1 MRERIG
7 TVGNLGRKLELPLH
21 YLKDITDN
29 FSPDREIGRGG
40 FGVVYKGIEVQSG
53 VVIAVKKLKPI
64 LGVQE
69 RQFKNEVN
77 HLARVNHE
85 NIVKLIGYC
94 DETKERPVYDDYR
107 QKYVM
112 AEVQEKLLCYE
123 YLSNGSLDNILHD
136 ECGRLDWQKRNRII
150 TGICQ
155 GLCYLHEGLDNNPI
169 VHMDLKPSN
178 ILLDAN
184 MVPKIADFGLSRL
197 FSEEQ
202 TRTYT
207 MNVIGSIGYMAP
219 EYCHRGEISTKS
231 DIYSLGVL
239 ILEIVTGEKNYKS
252 RGNMSGEQFIENV
265 RENWTTMSAIMS
277 KYPSLEYDC
286 LLHIQKCIEIG
297 LSCVETDQE
306 RRPSAREISVQML
319 CGESSYGVDSQFL
332 LHGHLPHLTLN
343 ESQISTLPRSNTAN
357 SNNSGIDPN
366 RILKRASSTS
376 IIRSSSAKSSNSGI
390 ESNRILKTAS
400 SSTSTTAILSHVFS
414 FSANRRQIGILAFE
428 VANTIFRGST
438 LMKTLS
444 KQSMEHLKEVVF
456 SSEAPRNLISEDH
469 SQLLVLV
476 EADIREDLRQFST
489 EVARFGNQC
498 KEPYWHCLD
507 RYFLRLQSELRP
519 GEASDETVISNI
531 QYLIKLAQ
539 RTSELYQEMSAL
551 DNLYMTLEDP
561 NASEAILISVKNKK
575 NIVKNLKRKSL
586 WPKKMDEIMDK
597 LVDFVYFL
605 QLEIDAAFPKK
616 QRDQTSNFH
625 QMLGPA
631 GLALQY
637 AKVILHINTLT
648 VAEARAKMDMILQW
662 LVPAAE
668 STRLCYKN
676 GAFGEWEFKGLEGID
691 ESEDQLITASAMLGH
706 ENAKVNRIETLY
718 YADKETTEGYVLDLL
733 WALQDYIDGIS
744 MA

>member
-1 MRERIG
+1 MVKFAIRRACRRPGRQELQACRLPVQG
-7 TVGNLGRKLELPLH
+7 KPVGNLGRKLELPLH

-29 FSPDREIGRGG
+29 FSPNREIGRGG
-40 FGVVYKGIEVQSG
+40 FGVVYKGIEVHSG

-64 LGVQE
+64 LGIQE

-123 YLSNGSLDNILHD
+123 YLSNGSLDNILRD
-136 ECGRLDWQKRNRII
+136 ESGRLDWQKRYKII

-155 GLCYLHEGLDNNPI
+155 GLCHLHEGLDNNPI

-207 MNVIGSIGYMAP
+207 MNVMGSIGYMAP

-239 ILEIVTGEKNYKS
+239 ILEIITGEKNYKS

-286 LLHIQKCIEIG
+286 LLHIQRCIEIG
-297 LSCVETDQE
+297 LNCVETGQE
-306 RRPSAREISVQML
+306 RRPSAREISVKML
-319 CGESSYGVDSQFL
+319 CGESSYGVD
-332 LHGHLPHLTLN
+332 
-343 ESQISTLPRSNTAN
+343 
-357 SNNSGIDPN
+357 D
-366 RILKRASSTS
+366 
-376 IIRSSSAKSSNSGI
+376 
-390 ESNRILKTAS
+390 
-400 SSTSTTAILSHVFS
+400 
-414 FSANRRQIGILAFE
+414 QIGIVAFE
-428 VANTIFRGST
+428 VSNTIFRGST

-456 SSEAPRNLISEDH
+456 SSGGPRNLISEDH

-489 EVARFGNQC
+489 EVTRFGNQC

-507 RYFLRLQSELRP
+507 RLQSELRP
-519 GEASDETVISNI
+519 GETSDETVISNI

-561 NASEAILISVKNKK
+561 NASEAIWISVKNKK

-586 WPKKMDEIMDK
+586 WPKKMEEIMDK

-605 QLEIDAAFPKK
+605 QLEINTAFPKK
-616 QRDQTSNFH
+616 HGDQSSNFH

-637 AKVILHINTLT
+637 AKAFPSYGAVNNKARDSLYQALPPCIKRRLRQPSRIVLT
-648 VAEARAKMDMILQW
+648 IAEARAKMDTILQW
-662 LVPAAE
+662 LLPAAE
-668 STRLCYKN
+668 STRFEDVD
-676 GAFGEWEFKGLEGID
+676 AD
-691 ESEDQLITASAMLGH
+691 ESEDRLITVSAMLGH
-706 ENAKVNRIETLY
+706 ENARVNRIETLY
-718 YADKETTEGYVLDLL
+718 YANKETTEGYVLDLL